1 MVLLNEHRVQVNGDG
16 DGGVCFAELNV
27 IIFECFLLY
36 RMLYVYYILD
46 LNPLQTEHPMKYQ
59 RPSQVQDRV
68 KRRVKIETENHEVL
82 FEAKPLLLVKL
93 SENKQ
98 KQKQK
103 TPCKRFEETRGR
115 E

>member
-1 MVLLNEHRVQVNGDG
+1 
-16 DGGVCFAELNV
+16 
-27 IIFECFLLY
+27 
-36 RMLYVYYILD
+36 
-46 LNPLQTEHPMKYQ
+46 MKYQ

-98 KQKQK
+98 KQTKKNTMQMI
-103 TPCKRFEETRGR
+103 
-115 E
+115 